1 LSFAN
6 YRIVKCQVDLPYL
19 GLVQPH
25 CSQRIVTLDYH
36 LSCLNGYLPAVVAFL
51 APFRALISGAAM
63 VEDFP
68 FRACPAP
75 TRFRACP

>member
-1 LSFAN
+1 
-6 YRIVKCQVDLPYL
+6 
-19 GLVQPH
+19 
-25 CSQRIVTLDYH
+25 
-36 LSCLNGYLPAVVAFL
+36 
-51 APFRALISGAAM
+51 LISGAAM